1 MELEQ
6 KYTAHHNI
14 VLSRDNKAEK
24 DAFESIL
31 DSITTELMML
41 GYDAISFTTRPEE
54 VVITISLR

>member
-6 KYTAHHNI
+6 KYTARHNI
-14 VLSRDNKAEK
+14 VLSRDSKAEK

-31 DSITTELMML
+31 DSITTELMVL

>member
-6 KYTAHHNI
+6 KYTAHHSI
-14 VLSRDNKAEK
+14 VLHRDIKAEK

-54 VVITISLR
+54 VVVTISLR

>member
-6 KYTAHHNI
+6 KYTAHHSI
-14 VLSRDNKAEK
+14 VLNRDNKAEK

-31 DSITTELMML
+31 DSITTELMVL